1 MPLYDYSCEACG
13 PFRDWRPM
21 SKAADP
27 VPCPTCEGSAA
38 RSVATPFVANMNPH
52 TRIAHQRNEKS
63 ANEPQVM
70 TREQV
75 QKLGPKRGDVHGHHH
90 HHHAHAHHHTHRSN
104 RPWMIGH

>member
-1 MPLYDYSCEACG
+1 MPLYDYACEDCG

-21 SKAADP
+21 SNAAES
-27 VPCPTCEGSAA
+27 VACPSCSGPAGRTI
-38 RSVATPFVANMNPH
+38 ATPFIANMNAN

-63 ANEPQVM
+63 ADEPQVM

-75 QKLGPKRGDVHGHHH
+75 QRLGPKRSEAQCHHHGHG
-90 HHHAHAHHHTHRSN
+90 HHHTHRSS